1 MTTDLSRLVDPRSI
15 VFIGASDRQD
25 SIAQRA
31 LQNLIEH
38 SAFDGALYL
47 VNPKRKE
54 VFERPCLADVS
65 EVPEAPDLAIVTTP
79 ADTVLTALTA
89 CAARG
94 VAFAIVFTAG
104 FSEVGEAG
112 KDIEAGIKALAD
124 RTGMRIYGPN
134 CPGLTNVNKRL
145 GFAFSPAFKT
155 DLRGGST
162 GLATQGGALG
172 RTIMQS
178 MDRGLGIGLWCSA
191 GNEVD
196 LEISDFIAHMADAP
210 DLHVIAAVL
219 EGVRDGP
226 KFVASALHAARQG
239 KPIVALKIGK
249 SSIGM
254 AATQSHTAAISG
266 SAEVNAAVFQQ
277 LGIVEV
283 DDLDELV
290 DVASLFADKRPRGDE
305 KIGIFSMSGGSA
317 ALSADMIGLADLEL
331 AQFAPETFAKLR
343 ELLPSY
349 AAIANPLD
357 TSGNILATPH
367 LLYPALLAVAEDPDV
382 SITLF
387 PIPLDYGKFIEIA
400 CEAIIRVRAETGAM
414 IVPVWMSDRTGAG
427 YAKLVA
433 AGIVPIRSLGNAAKA
448 IKRWRAHGQRL
459 KRFDPTWSP
468 LALDPANIAAAGAV
482 RTLTE
487 VEAKAKLAA
496 RGLAV
501 PAGRLCEDAA
511 SAAIA
516 QSEIGAKTV
525 AKIVC
530 AEITHKSDIG
540 GVRLG
545 LGEPDEAARA
555 FDDIVASAKAHF
567 PDAQIEGVLIER
579 MAPSGGIET
588 FVGVHRDPVFG
599 PMMTFGLGGV
609 YVELFRDVS
618 RRMLPVTT
626 AQAAAMIR
634 ETRCFALLNGL
645 RGQGAS
651 DIAALEALL
660 AALSDFVCDPM
671 QAVED
676 IELNPIWVGK
686 AGQGVVALD
695 AVLTLR
701 SDR

>member
-1 MTTDLSRLVDPRSI
+1 MKTDLSHLVNPRSI
-15 VFIGASDRQD
+15 VFVGASDRPG

-31 LQNLIEH
+31 LENLIEH
-38 SAFDGALYL
+38 SAFEGSLYL
-47 VNPKRKE
+47 VNPKRAE
-54 VFERPCLADVS
+54 VFGRACLAEVS
-65 EVPEAPDLAIVTTP
+65 LVPEAPDLAIITTP
-79 ADTVLTALTA
+79 ADTVLANLEA
-89 CAARG
+89 CAAKG
-94 VAFAIVFTAG
+94 VRFAIVFTAG
-104 FSEVGEAG
+104 FSEVDDAG
-112 KDIEAGIKALAD
+112 KEIEAAMKSLAD

-155 DLRGGST
+155 DLRAGKI

-172 RTIMQS
+172 RTVMQS

-196 LEISDFIAHMADAP
+196 LEISDFIHHMAEAP
-210 DLHVIAAVL
+210 DISVIAAVL

-226 KFVASALHAARQG
+226 KFVAAALHAARNF

-249 SSIGM
+249 SAIGM

-266 SAEVNAAVFQQ
+266 SADVNAAVFQQ
-277 LGIVEV
+277 LGIIEV

-290 DVASLFADKRPRGDE
+290 DVASLFAEKHPNGDE

-317 ALSADMIGLADLEL
+317 ALSADMVGLADLEL
-331 AQFAPETFAKLR
+331 AQYSPNTFATLR
-343 ELLPSY
+343 ALLPSY
-349 AAIANPLD
+349 ASIANPLD
-357 TSGNILATPH
+357 TSGNILATPE
-367 LLYPALLAVAEDPDV
+367 LLYPTLKAVAEDPDV

-400 CEAIIRVRAETGAM
+400 CDAIIRVRAETGAL
-414 IVPVWMSDRTGAG
+414 VLPVWMSDRTGAG

-433 AGIVPIRSLGNAAKA
+433 SGVVPIRSLGNAAKA
-448 IKRWRAHGQRL
+448 IKRWRAHGQRQ
-459 KRFDPTWSP
+459 KQFDPSWAPS
-468 LALDPANIAAAGAV
+468 ALDAANLASQGPT
-482 RTLTE
+482 RTVTE
-487 VEAKAKLAA
+487 VEAKASLAP
-496 RGLAV
+496 RGIPV
-501 PAGRLCEDAA
+501 PAGQLCVDASAAA
-511 SAAIA
+511 SAL
-516 QSEIGAKTV
+516 SKIGGPAV

-540 GVRLG
+540 GVKLG
-545 LGEPDEAARA
+545 VTSPEGAVVAWNE
-555 FDDIVASAKAHF
+555 IVASVKSHL
-567 PDAQIEGVLIER
+567 PDAPIDGILIER

-618 RRMLPVTT
+618 RRMLPVTR

-634 ETRCFALLNGL
+634 ETRCFELLKGM
-645 RGQGAS
+645 RGRGPS
-651 DIAALEALL
+651 DIEALESLL
-660 AALSDFVCDPM
+660 VALSDFVSDP
-671 QAVED
+671 AEASEEV
-676 IELNPIWVGK
+676 ELNPIWVGK
-686 AGQGVVALD
+686 AGQGVLALD
-695 AVLTLR
+695 AVLTRR

>member
-1 MTTDLSRLVDPRSI
+1 MMTAELARLVDPRSI
-15 VFIGASDRQD
+15 VFIGASDRPD

-31 LQNLIEH
+31 LTNLIEH

-47 VNPKRKE
+47 VNPNRDE
-54 VFERPCLADVS
+54 VFGRPCLSDISA
-65 EVPEAPDLAIVTTP
+65 VPEAPDLAIITTP
-79 ADTVLTALTA
+79 ADTVLATLAA

-94 VAFAIVFTAG
+94 VGFAIVFTAG

-112 KDIEAGIKALAD
+112 KDVEAGMKALAD

-155 DLRGGST
+155 DLRAGPT

-196 LEISDFIAHMADAP
+196 LEISDFIDHMAEAP
-210 DLHVIAAVL
+210 DIEVIAAVL

-226 KFVASALHAARQG
+226 KFVAAALHAGRRG

-249 SSIGM
+249 SKIGM

-266 SAEVNAAVFQQ
+266 SAEVNAAVFRQ

-290 DVASLFADKRPRGDE
+290 DVASLFAAKRPRGDE

-317 ALSADMIGLADLEL
+317 ALSADMIGLSELEL
-331 AQFAPETFAKLR
+331 ARFSPQTFAKLR

-357 TSGNILATPH
+357 TSGNILATPQ
-367 LLYPALLAVAEDPDV
+367 LLYPTLKTVVEDPDV

-414 IVPVWMSDRTGAG
+414 IVPVWMSDRMGAG

-433 AGIVPIRSLGNAAKA
+433 AGVVPIRSLGNAAKA

-459 KRFDPTWSP
+459 RQFDPKWSP
-468 LALDPANIAAAGAV
+468 LALDAANIAPAQRV

-487 VEAKAKLAA
+487 VDAKALLAA
-496 RGLAV
+496 RGV
-501 PAGRLCEDAA
+501 GIPAGRLCADAPE
-511 SAAIA
+511 AATA
-516 QSEIGAKTV
+516 QSQLGGATV
-525 AKIVC
+525 AKVVC
-530 AEITHKSDIG
+530 ADIIHKSDIG
-540 GVRLG
+540 GVRLN
-545 LGEPDEAARA
+545 LAWPDDAALA
-555 FDDIVASAKAHF
+555 WSEIVASAKAHF
-567 PDAQIEGVLIER
+567 PDAKIEGVLIER
-579 MAPSGGIET
+579 MAPSGGIEA
-588 FVGVHRDPVFG
+588 FVGIHRDPVFG

-618 RRMLPVTT
+618 RRMLPVTR

-634 ETRCFALLNGL
+634 ETRCFDLLQGL
-645 RGQGAS
+645 RGRGAS
-651 DIAALEALL
+651 DIPALEALL
-660 AALSDFVCDPM
+660 VALSDYVGDPT
-671 QAVED
+671 ASVEE

-686 AGQGVVALD
+686 AGQGVLALD

-701 SDR
+701 NA